1 MTLIIAHRGASG
13 YKPEMTIP
21 AYELALK
28 QNVDGFETDV
38 RLTKDLELVGVH
50 DRKTGRVADRDLVV
64 SKSTLKELQELDFSS
79 KETKTKVMTIRE
91 FLSYALDSGKSLTLT
106 IETKHLTKHR
116 GLLEHKLNELL
127 TEFKMNANQHER
139 VKIILMSFN
148 PLAVLRFSKLNPLI
162 PRVQLKEKSYPFL
175 HLYPNP
181 GNPEIVGPGIDLL
194 LRRPDLI
201 TKFKDQGKKI
211 FVWTVNS
218 PQDMR
223 FCLERGIDAIITNYP
238 DIAYLEREAF
248 LRSK

>member
-28 QNVDGFETDV
+28 QNVDGFETDA

-50 DRKTGRVADRDLVV
+50 DRRTGRVADRDLVV
-64 SKSTLKELQELDFSS
+64 SKSTLKDLQELDFSD
-79 KETKTKVMTIRE
+79 KEIKAKVMTIRE
-91 FLSYALDSGKSLTLT
+91 FLSLAIDSGKNLTLT
-106 IETKHLTKHR
+106 IETKHLTKHH
-116 GLLEHKLNELL
+116 GLLEHKLNNLL
-127 TEFKMNANQHER
+127 NEFKMNANQHER
-139 VKIILMSFN
+139 VKIVLMSFN

-162 PRVQLKEKSYPFL
+162 PRVQLKERSYPFL

-181 GNPEIVGPGIDLL
+181 GNPEIVGPGIELL
-194 LRRPDLI
+194 LKRPDLI
-201 TKFKDQGKKI
+201 KKFKEQGKKI

>member
-21 AYELALK
+21 AYELALQ

-38 RLTKDLELVGVH
+38 RLTKDLELVGIH
-50 DRKTGRVADRDLVV
+50 DRKTGRVANSDLVV
-64 SKSTLKELQELDFSS
+64 SKSTLKQLQELDFSS
-79 KETKTKVMTIRE
+79 DQATTSVMTIRE
-91 FLSYALDSGKSLTLT
+91 FLALAIDSGKSLTLT
-106 IETKHLTKHR
+106 IETKHITRHH
-116 GLLEHKLNELL
+116 GLLENRLYDLL
-127 TEFKMNANQHER
+127 TEFRLDKNQHER
-139 VKIILMSFN
+139 VKIVLMSFN
-148 PLAVLRFSKLNPLI
+148 PLAVLRFSKLSPLI
-162 PRVQLKEKSYPFL
+162 PRVQLKEKSYPLL

-181 GNPEIVGPGIDLL
+181 GNPEIVGPGIELL
-194 LRRPDLI
+194 LKKPALI
-201 TKFKDQGKKI
+201 TRFKDQGKKI

-238 DIAYLEREAF
+238 DIAYREREAF

>member
-1 MTLIIAHRGASG
+1 MTIIIAHRGASG

-38 RLTKDLELVGVH
+38 RLTKDLELVGIH

-79 KETKTKVMTIRE
+79 KETKAKVMTIRE
-91 FLSYALDSGKSLTLT
+91 FLSLALDSGKSLTLT
-106 IETKHLTKHR
+106 IETKHITKHH
-116 GLLEHKLNELL
+116 GLLEHKLNDLL
-127 TEFKMNANQHER
+127 TEFKMNTNQHER

-162 PRVQLKEKSYPFL
+162 PRVQLKEKSYPFM

-181 GNPEIVGPGIDLL
+181 GNPEIVGPGIELL
-194 LRRPDLI
+194 LKRPDLI
-201 TKFKDQGKKI
+201 
-211 FVWTVNS
+211 
-218 PQDMR
+218 
-223 FCLERGIDAIITNYP
+223 
-238 DIAYLEREAF
+238 
-248 LRSK
+248 

>member
-1 MTLIIAHRGASG
+1 MTFIIAHRGSSG

-28 QNVDGFETDV
+28 QNVDGLETDV

-50 DRKTGRVADRDLVV
+50 DRKTGRVADRDLIV

-79 KETKTKVMTIRE
+79 KETKAKVMTIRE
-91 FLSYALDSGKSLTLT
+91 FLSLAIDSGKSLTLT
-106 IETKHLTKHR
+106 IETKHVTKHH

-127 TEFKMNANQHER
+127 TEFKMNTNQHER
-139 VKIILMSFN
+139 IKIVLMSFN

-162 PRVQLKEKSYPFL
+162 PRVQLKEWSYPFL

-181 GNPEIVGPGIDLL
+181 GNPEIVGPGIELL
-194 LRRPDLI
+194 LKRPDLI

>member
-1 MTLIIAHRGASG
+1 MTLIIAHRGSSG

-50 DRKTGRVADRDLVV
+50 DRRTSRVANRDLVV
-64 SKSTLKELQELDFSS
+64 SNSTLKELQELDFSS
-79 KETKTKVMTIRE
+79 KETKAKVMTIRE
-91 FLSYALDSGKSLTLT
+91 FLSLALDSGKSLTLT
-106 IETKHLTKHR
+106 IETKHLTKHH

-139 VKIILMSFN
+139 VKIVLMSFN

-162 PRVQLKEKSYPFL
+162 PRVQLKEKSYPFM

-181 GNPEIVGPGIDLL
+181 GNPEIVGPGIELL
-194 LRRPDLI
+194 LKRPDLI

>member
-38 RLTKDLELVGVH
+38 RLTKDLELVGIH
-50 DRKTGRVADRDLVV
+50 DRRTGRVANQDLVV

-79 KETKTKVMTIRE
+79 KETKAKVMTIRE
-91 FLSYALDSGKSLTLT
+91 FLSLALDSGKSLTLA
-106 IETKHLTKHR
+106 IETKHVTKHH
-116 GLLEHKLNELL
+116 GLLEYKLNDLF
-127 TEFKMNANQHER
+127 TEFKMNTNQHER
-139 VKIILMSFN
+139 VKIVLMSFN
-148 PLAVLRFSKLNPLI
+148 PLAVLRFSRLNPLI

-181 GNPEIVGPGIDLL
+181 GKPEIVGPGIELL
-194 LRRPDLI
+194 LKSPDLI

>member
-1 MTLIIAHRGASG
+1 
-13 YKPEMTIP
+13 MTIP

-38 RLTKDLELVGVH
+38 RLTKDLELVGIH

-64 SKSTLKELQELDFSS
+64 SKSTLKKLQELDFSS
-79 KETKTKVMTIRE
+79 KGTKAKVMTIRE
-91 FLSYALDSGKSLTLT
+91 FLTLAIDSGKSLTLT
-106 IETKHLTKHR
+106 IESKHVTKYH

-127 TEFKMNANQHER
+127 TEYNLNKNQHDR
-139 VKIILMSFN
+139 VKIVLMSFN
-148 PLAVLRFSKLNPLI
+148 PLAVLRFSKLNPLV

-181 GNPEIVGPGIDLL
+181 GNPEIVGPGIELL
-194 LRRPDLI
+194 LKRPDLI
-201 TKFKDQGKKI
+201 EKFKDQGKKI

>member
-79 KETKTKVMTIRE
+79 KETKAKIMTIRE
-91 FLSYALDSGKSLTLT
+91 FLSLALDSGKSLTLT
-106 IETKHLTKHR
+106 IETKHITKHH

-127 TEFKMNANQHER
+127 TEFKMNTNQHER
-139 VKIILMSFN
+139 VKIVLMSFN

-162 PRVQLKEKSYPFL
+162 PRVQLKEKNYPLL

-181 GNPEIVGPGIDLL
+181 GNPEIVGPGIELL
-194 LRRPDLI
+194 TKNPSLI
-201 TKFKDQGKKI
+201 TRFKEQGKKI

>member
-13 YKPEMTIP
+13 YKPEMTFP

-79 KETKTKVMTIRE
+79 KETKAKVMTLRE
-91 FLSYALDSGKSLTLT
+91 LLSFAIDSGKSLTLT
-106 IETKHLTKHR
+106 IETKHVTKHHA
-116 GLLEHKLNELL
+116 LLEHKLNELL
-127 TEFKMNANQHER
+127 TDYSLNKNQHER
-139 VKIILMSFN
+139 VKIVLLSFN

-162 PRVQLKEKSYPFL
+162 PRVQLREKSYPLL
-175 HLYPNP
+175 HLFPNP
-181 GNPEIVGPGIDLL
+181 GNPEIVGPGIELL
-194 LRRPDLI
+194 LKRPDLI
-201 TKFKDQGKKI
+201 TKFKEQGKKI

-223 FCLERGIDAIITNYP
+223 FCLELGVDAIITNYP
-238 DIAYLEREAF
+238 DIACLEREAF
-248 LRSK
+248 LGSK

>member
-38 RLTKDLELVGVH
+38 RLTKDLELVGIH

-64 SKSTLKELQELDFSS
+64 SKSTLKDLRELDFSG
-79 KETKTKVMTIRE
+79 KETNAKVMTIRE
-91 FLSYALDSGKSLTLT
+91 FLTLALDSGKSLTLT
-106 IETKHLTKHR
+106 IETKHLTKHH

-139 VKIILMSFN
+139 VKIVLMSFN
-148 PLAVLRFSKLNPLI
+148 PLAVLRFSKLNPLV

-181 GNPEIVGPGIDLL
+181 GNPEIVGPGIELL
-194 LRRPDLI
+194 LKRPDLI

>member
-28 QNVDGFETDV
+28 QIVDGFETDV

-79 KETKTKVMTIRE
+79 KETKAKVMTIRE
-91 FLSYALDSGKSLTLT
+91 FLSLALDSGKSLTLT
-106 IETKHLTKHR
+106 IETKHITKHH
-116 GLLEHKLNELL
+116 GLLEHKLNDLL
-127 TEFKMNANQHER
+127 TEFKLYANQHER
-139 VKIILMSFN
+139 VKIVLMSFN

-181 GNPEIVGPGIDLL
+181 GNPEIVGPGIELL
-194 LRRPDLI
+194 LKRPDLI

>member
-21 AYELALK
+21 AYELALT

-38 RLTKDLELVGVH
+38 RLTKDLELVGIH
-50 DRKTGRVADRDLVV
+50 DRKTGRVSNRDLVV

-79 KETKTKVMTIRE
+79 QENKAAVMTIRE
-91 FLSYALDSGKSLTLT
+91 FLTLAIDSGKSLTLT
-106 IETKHLTKHR
+106 IETKHITKHH
-116 GLLEHKLNELL
+116 GLLEHKLNDLL
-127 TEFKMNANQHER
+127 TEFQVDKNQNNR
-139 VKIILMSFN
+139 VKIVLMSFN

-162 PRVQLKEKSYPFL
+162 PRVQLKEKNYFLL
-175 HLYPNP
+175 HLFPNP
-181 GNPEIVGPGIDLL
+181 GSPEIVGPGIELL
-194 LRRPDLI
+194 TKNPSLI
-201 TKFKDQGKKI
+201 TKFKEQGKKI

-238 DIAYLEREAF
+238 DIAYLERAAF

>member
-13 YKPEMTIP
+13 YKPEMTIS

-79 KETKTKVMTIRE
+79 KETKAKVMTIRE
-91 FLSYALDSGKSLTLT
+91 FLSYALDSGESLTLT
-106 IETKHLTKHR
+106 IETKHITKHH

-127 TEFKMNANQHER
+127 TEYNLNKNQHDR
-139 VKIILMSFN
+139 VKIVLMSFN
-148 PLAVLRFSKLNPLI
+148 PLAVFRFSKLNPLI
-162 PRVQLKEKSYPFL
+162 PRVQLKEKSYPFM

-181 GNPEIVGPGIDLL
+181 GNPEIVGPGIELL
-194 LRRPDLI
+194 LKRPELI

>member
-64 SKSTLKELQELDFSS
+64 SKSTLKDLQELDFSD
-79 KETKTKVMTIRE
+79 KEIKAKVMTIRE
-91 FLSYALDSGKSLTLT
+91 FLSLAIDSGKNLTLT
-106 IETKHLTKHR
+106 IETKYLTKHH
-116 GLLEHKLNELL
+116 GLLEHKLNNLL
-127 TEFKMNANQHER
+127 NEFKMNANQHER
-139 VKIILMSFN
+139 VKIVLMSFN

-162 PRVQLKEKSYPFL
+162 PRVQLKDRSYPFL

-181 GNPEIVGPGIDLL
+181 GDPEIVGPGIELL
-194 LRRPDLI
+194 LKRPDLI
-201 TKFKDQGKKI
+201 TKFKDRGKKI

>member
-38 RLTKDLELVGVH
+38 RLTKDLELVGIH

-64 SKSTLKELQELDFSS
+64 SKSTLKELRELDFSS
-79 KETKTKVMTIRE
+79 KEPKAKVMTIRE
-91 FLSYALDSGKSLTLT
+91 FLSLAIDSGKSLTLT
-106 IETKHLTKHR
+106 IETKHVTKHH
-116 GLLEHKLNELL
+116 GLLEHKLNDLL
-127 TEFKMNANQHER
+127 TEFKLNVNQHER
-139 VKIILMSFN
+139 VKIVLMSFN
-148 PLAVLRFSKLNPLI
+148 PLAVLRFSKLNPLV

-181 GNPEIVGPGIDLL
+181 GNPEIVGPGIELL
-194 LRRPDLI
+194 LKRPDLI

>member
-79 KETKTKVMTIRE
+79 KETKAKVMTIRE
-91 FLSYALDSGKSLTLT
+91 FLSLAIDSGKSLTLT
-106 IETKHLTKHR
+106 IETKHVTKHH

-127 TEFKMNANQHER
+127 TEFNLNKNQHDR
-139 VKIILMSFN
+139 VKIVLMSFN

-181 GNPEIVGPGIDLL
+181 GNPEIVGPGIELL
-194 LRRPDLI
+194 LKRPDLI

>member
-21 AYELALK
+21 AYELALQ

-38 RLTKDLELVGVH
+38 RLTKDSELVGLH
-50 DRKTGRVADRDLVV
+50 DRKTGRVSNSDLVV
-64 SKSTLKELQELDFSS
+64 SKSTLKQLQELDFSS
-79 KETKTKVMTIRE
+79 KDTKAKVMTMRE
-91 FLSYALDSGKSLTLT
+91 FIFLALDSGKSLTLT
-106 IETKHLTKHR
+106 IETKHITKHH
-116 GLLEHKLNELL
+116 GLLEHKLNDLL
-127 TEFKMNANQHER
+127 TEFQLDKNQNNL
-139 VKIILMSFN
+139 VKIVLMSFN

-162 PRVQLKEKSYPFL
+162 PRVQLKEKNYPLL

-181 GNPEIVGPGIDLL
+181 GNPEIVGPGIELL
-194 LRRPDLI
+194 TKNPSLI
-201 TKFKDQGKKI
+201 TRFKEQGKKI

>member
-50 DRKTGRVADRDLVV
+50 DRKTGRVADRDLVI

-79 KETKTKVMTIRE
+79 KETKAKVMTIRE
-91 FLSYALDSGKSLTLT
+91 FLSLAIDSGKSLTLT
-106 IETKHLTKHR
+106 IETKHVTKHH

-127 TEFKMNANQHER
+127 TEYNLNRNQHDR

-148 PLAVLRFSKLNPLI
+148 PLAVLRFSKLIPLI

-181 GNPEIVGPGIDLL
+181 GNPEIVGPGIELL
-194 LRRPDLI
+194 LKRPDLI

>member
-1 MTLIIAHRGASG
+1 MTLIIAHRGSSG
-13 YKPEMTIP
+13 YRPEMTIP

-50 DRKTGRVADRDLVV
+50 DRRTGRVADRDLVV
-64 SKSTLKELQELDFSS
+64 SKSTLNELQELDFSS
-79 KETKTKVMTIRE
+79 KEAKAKVMTTRE
-91 FLSYALDSGKSLTLT
+91 LLSLAIDSGKSLTLT
-106 IETKHLTKHR
+106 IETKHITKHH

-127 TEFKMNANQHER
+127 TEFKLNANHHER
-139 VKIILMSFN
+139 VKIVLMSFN

-162 PRVQLKEKSYPFL
+162 PRVQLKEKNYPLL

-181 GNPEIVGPGIDLL
+181 GNPEIVGPGIELL
-194 LRRPDLI
+194 TKNPSLI
-201 TKFKDQGKKI
+201 TRFKEQGKKI

>member
-21 AYELALK
+21 AYELALQ
-28 QNVDGFETDV
+28 QNADGFETDV
-38 RLTKDLELVGVH
+38 RLTKDLQLVGIH
-50 DRKTGRVADRDLVV
+50 DRKTGRVANSDLIV
-64 SKSTLKELQELDFSS
+64 SKSTLKQLQELDFSRDQTTTS
-79 KETKTKVMTIRE
+79 VMTIRE
-91 FLSYALDSGKSLTLT
+91 FLALAINSGKSLTLT
-106 IETKHLTKHR
+106 IETKHITKHH
-116 GLLEHKLNELL
+116 GLLENKLSDLL
-127 TEFKMNANQHER
+127 TEFRLDKNQHER
-139 VKIILMSFN
+139 VKIVLMSFN

-162 PRVQLKEKSYPFL
+162 PRVQLKEKSYPLL

-181 GNPEIVGPGIDLL
+181 GKPEIVGPGIELL
-194 LRRPDLI
+194 LKKPGLI
-201 TKFKDQGKKI
+201 TSFKDQGKKI

-238 DIAYLEREAF
+238 DIAYREREAF

>member
-13 YKPEMTIP
+13 CKPEMTIP

-64 SKSTLKELQELDFSS
+64 SKSTLKDIQELDFSS
-79 KETKTKVMTIRE
+79 KETEAKVMTIRE
-91 FLSYALDSGKSLTLT
+91 FLTLAIDSGKSLTLT
-106 IETKHLTKHR
+106 IETKHLTKHH

-127 TEFKMNANQHER
+127 TEYNLNKNQHDR
-139 VKIILMSFN
+139 VKIVLMSFN

-162 PRVQLKEKSYPFL
+162 PRVQLKEKGYPFL

-181 GNPEIVGPGIDLL
+181 GNPEVVGPGIELL
-194 LRRPDLI
+194 LKRPDLI
-201 TKFKDQGKKI
+201 KKFKDQGKKI

>member
-64 SKSTLKELQELDFSS
+64 SNSTLNELQELDFSS
-79 KETKTKVMTIRE
+79 KETKAKVMTIRE
-91 FLSYALDSGKSLTLT
+91 FLSLAIDSGKSLTLT
-106 IETKHLTKHR
+106 IETKHVTKHH

-127 TEFKMNANQHER
+127 TEYNLNKNQHDR
-139 VKIILMSFN
+139 VKIVLMSFN

-162 PRVQLKEKSYPFL
+162 PRVQLKERSYPFL

-181 GNPEIVGPGIDLL
+181 GNPEIVGPGIELL
-194 LRRPDLI
+194 LKRPDLI

>member
-38 RLTKDLELVGVH
+38 RLTNDLELVGVH

-64 SKSTLKELQELDFSS
+64 SKSTLKDLRELDFSG
-79 KETKTKVMTIRE
+79 KETNAKVMTIRE
-91 FLSYALDSGKSLTLT
+91 FLTLALDSGKSLTLT
-106 IETKHLTKHR
+106 IETKHLTKHH

-139 VKIILMSFN
+139 VKIVLMSFN

-181 GNPEIVGPGIDLL
+181 GNPEIVGPGIELL
-194 LRRPDLI
+194 LKRPDLI

>member
-21 AYELALK
+21 AYELALQ
-28 QNVDGFETDV
+28 QNADGFETDV
-38 RLTKDLELVGVH
+38 RLTKDLELVGIH
-50 DRKTGRVADRDLVV
+50 DRKTGRVATSDLVV
-64 SKSTLKELQELDFSS
+64 SKSTLKQLQELDLSRDQTTTS
-79 KETKTKVMTIRE
+79 VMSIRE
-91 FLSYALDSGKSLTLT
+91 FLTLAIDSDKPLTLT
-106 IETKHLTKHR
+106 IETKHITRHH
-116 GLLEHKLNELL
+116 GLLENKLNDLL
-127 TEFKMNANQHER
+127 TEFRLDKNRHER
-139 VKIILMSFN
+139 VKIVLMSFN

-162 PRVQLKEKSYPFL
+162 PRIQLKEKNYPLL

-181 GNPEIVGPGIDLL
+181 GNPEIIGPGIELL
-194 LRRPDLI
+194 LKKPALI

-223 FCLERGIDAIITNYP
+223 FCLEHGIDAIITNYP
-238 DIAYLEREAF
+238 DIAYQEREAF

>member
-38 RLTKDLELVGVH
+38 RLTKDRELVGIH
-50 DRKTGRVADRDLVV
+50 DRRTVRVADRNLVV
-64 SKSTLKELQELDFSS
+64 SKSTLKELQELDFSD
-79 KETKTKVMTIRE
+79 KETKAKVMTIRE
-91 FLSYALDSGKSLTLT
+91 FLSLAIDSGKSLTLT
-106 IETKHLTKHR
+106 IETKHLTKHH

-127 TEFKMNANQHER
+127 TEYNLNKNQHAR
-139 VKIILMSFN
+139 VKIVLMSFN

-162 PRVQLKEKSYPFL
+162 PRVQLKEKNYPLL

-181 GNPEIVGPGIDLL
+181 GNPEIVGPGIELL
-194 LRRPDLI
+194 TKNPSLI

>member
-1 MTLIIAHRGASG
+1 MTLIVAHRGSSG

-50 DRKTGRVADRDLVV
+50 DRRTGRVADRDLVI
-64 SKSTLKELQELDFSS
+64 SKSTLKELRELDFSS
-79 KETKTKVMTIRE
+79 KETKAKVMTIRE
-91 FLSYALDSGKSLTLT
+91 FLSLAIDSGKSLTLT
-106 IETKHLTKHR
+106 IETKHVTKHH
-116 GLLEHKLNELL
+116 GLLEHKLNDLL
-127 TEFKMNANQHER
+127 TEFKLNVNQHER
-139 VKIILMSFN
+139 VKIVLMSFN

-181 GNPEIVGPGIDLL
+181 GNPEIVGPGIELL
-194 LRRPDLI
+194 LKRPDLI

>member
-50 DRKTGRVADRDLVV
+50 DRRTGRVADRDLVV

-79 KETKTKVMTIRE
+79 KETKGKVMTIRE
-91 FLSYALDSGKSLTLT
+91 FLSFALGSGKSLTLT
-106 IETKHLTKHR
+106 IETKHLTKHHE
-116 GLLEHKLNELL
+116 LLEHKLNELL
-127 TEFKMNANQHER
+127 TELKLNKNQHDR
-139 VKIILMSFN
+139 VKIVLMSFN

-162 PRVQLKEKSYPFL
+162 PRVQLNEKSYPFM

-181 GNPEIVGPGIDLL
+181 GNPEIVGPGIELL
-194 LRRPDLI
+194 LKRPELI
-201 TKFKDQGKKI
+201 TKFKDRGKKI

>member
-50 DRKTGRVADRDLVV
+50 DRRTGRVADRDLVV

-79 KETKTKVMTIRE
+79 KETKAEVMTIGE

-106 IETKHLTKHR
+106 IETKHVTKHR

-139 VKIILMSFN
+139 VKIVLMSFN

-181 GNPEIVGPGIDLL
+181 GNPEIVGPGIELL
-194 LRRPDLI
+194 LKRPDLI
-201 TKFKDQGKKI
+201 TKFKEQGKKI

>member
-1 MTLIIAHRGASG
+1 MTLIIAHRGSSG

-21 AYELALK
+21 AYELALT

-38 RLTKDLELVGVH
+38 RLTKDLALVGVH

-64 SKSTLKELQELDFSS
+64 SKSTLKQLQELDFSS
-79 KETKTKVMTIRE
+79 KETKAKVMTIKE
-91 FLSYALDSGKSLTLT
+91 FLALAIDSGKSLTLT
-106 IETKHLTKHR
+106 IETKHVTKHH
-116 GLLEHKLNELL
+116 GLLEHKLSELL
-127 TEFKMNANQHER
+127 TQFKLDANQHER
-139 VKIILMSFN
+139 LKIVLMSFN
-148 PLAVLRFSKLNPLI
+148 PFAVLRFSKLNLLI
-162 PRVQLKEKSYPFL
+162 PRVQLKEKDYPLL

-181 GNPEIVGPGIDLL
+181 GNPEIVGPGIELL
-194 LRRPDLI
+194 LKRPDLI

>member
-38 RLTKDLELVGVH
+38 RLTKDLELVGIH

-79 KETKTKVMTIRE
+79 KETKAKVMTIRE
-91 FLSYALDSGKSLTLT
+91 FLSLAIDSGKSLTLT
-106 IETKHLTKHR
+106 IETKHVTKHHV
-116 GLLEHKLNELL
+116 LLEHKLNELL
-127 TEFKMNANQHER
+127 TEYNLNKNQHDR
-139 VKIILMSFN
+139 IKIVLMSFN

-181 GNPEIVGPGIDLL
+181 GNPEIVGPGIELL
-194 LRRPDLI
+194 LKRPDLI

>member
-1 MTLIIAHRGASG
+1 MTLIIAHRGSSG

-50 DRKTGRVADRDLVV
+50 DRRTSRVADRDLVV

-79 KETKTKVMTIRE
+79 KDTKAKVMTIRE
-91 FLSYALDSGKSLTLT
+91 FLSLAIDSGKSLTLT
-106 IETKHLTKHR
+106 IETKHVTKHH

-127 TEFKMNANQHER
+127 TEYNLNKNQHDR
-139 VKIILMSFN
+139 VKIVLMSFN

-181 GNPEIVGPGIDLL
+181 GNPEIVGPGIELL
-194 LRRPDLI
+194 LKRPDLI

>member
-13 YKPEMTIP
+13 YEPEMTIS

-79 KETKTKVMTIRE
+79 KETKAKVMTIRE
-91 FLSYALDSGKSLTLT
+91 FLSLALDSNKSLTLA
-106 IETKHLTKHR
+106 IETKHVTKHH
-116 GLLEHKLNELL
+116 GLLEHKLHELL
-127 TEFKMNANQHER
+127 TELKLNENRHER
-139 VKIILMSFN
+139 VKIVLMSFN

-162 PRVQLKEKSYPFL
+162 PRVQLKERSYPFL

-181 GNPEIVGPGIDLL
+181 GNPEIVGPGIELL
-194 LRRPDLI
+194 LKSPGLI
-201 TKFKDQGKKI
+201 TKFKNQGKKI

>member
-1 MTLIIAHRGASG
+1 MTLIIAHRGSSG
-13 YKPEMTIP
+13 YEPEMTIP

-50 DRKTGRVADRDLVV
+50 DRRTGRVADRDLVI

-79 KETKTKVMTIRE
+79 KETKAKVMTIRE
-91 FLSYALDSGKSLTLT
+91 FLSLAIDSGKSLTLT
-106 IETKHLTKHR
+106 IETKHVTKHH

-127 TEFKMNANQHER
+127 TEYNLNKNQHDR
-139 VKIILMSFN
+139 VKIVLMSFN
-148 PLAVLRFSKLNPLI
+148 PLAVLRFSKLNPLV

-181 GNPEIVGPGIDLL
+181 GNPEIVGPGIELL
-194 LRRPDLI
+194 LKRPDLI

>member
-50 DRKTGRVADRDLVV
+50 DRRTGRVADRDLVV
-64 SKSTLKELQELDFSS
+64 SKSTLKELQELGFSS
-79 KETKTKVMTIRE
+79 KETKAKVMTIRE
-91 FLSYALDSGKSLTLT
+91 FLSLAIDSGQSLTLT
-106 IETKHLTKHR
+106 IETKHLTKHH

-127 TEFKMNANQHER
+127 TEFKMNANQHDR
-139 VKIILMSFN
+139 VKIVLMSFN

-162 PRVQLKEKSYPFL
+162 PRVQLKERPYPFL

-181 GNPEIVGPGIDLL
+181 GNPEIVGPGIELL
-194 LRRPDLI
+194 LKRPDLI
-201 TKFKDQGKKI
+201 TKFKDRGKKI

-223 FCLERGIDAIITNYP
+223 FCLESGVDAIITNYP
-238 DIAYLEREAF
+238 DVAYLERESF